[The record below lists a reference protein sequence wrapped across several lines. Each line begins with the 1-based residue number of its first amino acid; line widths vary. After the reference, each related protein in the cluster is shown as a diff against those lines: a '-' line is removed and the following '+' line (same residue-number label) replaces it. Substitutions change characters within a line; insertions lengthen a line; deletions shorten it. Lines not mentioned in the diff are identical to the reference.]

1 MIRRGTLADLPELQE
16 LEQICFESDRLSPR
30 SFRRFVSHAQSAL
43 LVFDDAGHV
52 AGYAVVLFHANTSLS
67 RLYSLAVHPEARRQG
82 IARQLMEEC
91 FALARERGTTRM
103 RLEVHRTAYHVQAFY
118 ERMGFTAFDLAPEY
132 YEDRDDAVRMEKPLV
147 ENLSGQSSRLPFY
160 EQHYDFS
167 CGPACLIMAFA
178 RHRPGIHP
186 DRHLEIALWREATT
200 VFMTSGH
207 GGCSALGLALAA
219 WRRGY
224 MVEAYN
230 GRGAAAFVDTVRDPA
245 KKETIEIVEEGFQ
258 REVEQTGIA
267 MRDAPIAASELKG
280 ILRNKG
286 VPIVLIS
293 SYRLTGS
300 KAPHWIAV
308 AAIDDNFVYINDP
321 FVDWEEEKTAT
332 DCIGI
337 PLSHKEFERM
347 SRFGKGKHAA
357 AVIIYPPR
365 PDAGHDP
372 LRERERRT

>member
-1 MIRRGTLADLPELQE
+1 MIRRGTLADLPDLLE
-16 LEQICFESDRLSPR
+16 LEQICFESDRLSAR
-30 SFRRFVSHAQSAL
+30 SFRHFISHEQSDL
-43 LVFDDAGHV
+43 LVYDEGGPV
-52 AGYAVVLFHANTSLS
+52 LGYCVVLFHANTSLS
-67 RLYSLAVHPEARRQG
+67 RLYSLAVHPDVRRKG
-82 IARQLMEEC
+82 IARRLMEEC

-103 RLEVHRTAYHVQAFY
+103 RLEVHKSATTVQAFY
-118 ERMGFTAFDLAPEY
+118 ERMGFVAFDLAPEY

-147 ENLSGQSSRLPFY
+147 ENLSSNLSQLPYYAQS
-160 EQHYDFS
+160 YDFS

-178 RHRPGIHP
+178 RHRPELRP
-186 DRHLEIALWREATT
+186 DRLFEISLWREATT

-230 GRGAAAFVDTVRDPA
+230 GKGAAAFVDTVRDPA
-245 KKETIEIVEEGFQ
+245 KKETIEIVEEAFQ
-258 REVEQTGIA
+258 REAEDTGIA
-267 MRDAPIAASELKG
+267 LRDTPIAASELKG
-280 ILRNKG
+280 ILRNGG

-308 AAIDDNFVYINDP
+308 AAVDDHFIYINDP
-321 FVDWEEEKTAT
+321 FVDWEEKKTAT

-337 PLSHKEFERM
+337 PLSRREFERM

-357 AVIIYPPR
+357 AVIVYPQR
-365 PDAGHDP
+365 QGA
-372 LRERERRT
+372 RQ